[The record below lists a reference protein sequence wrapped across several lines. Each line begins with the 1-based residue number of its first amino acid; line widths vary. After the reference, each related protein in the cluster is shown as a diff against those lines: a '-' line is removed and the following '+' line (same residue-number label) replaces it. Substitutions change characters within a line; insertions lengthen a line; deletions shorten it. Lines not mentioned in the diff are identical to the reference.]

1 MYFGTAYLRRKHKDT
16 WKFLSS
22 FSSFTCVGSLALTR
36 NIKEQVA
43 FLYVWGE
50 MIWDKLM
57 KSLGMR
63 DCLFMQRTVF
73 PYTHFLFRHTVIG
86 ICGKQR
92 ITCLTSSKIFFFTQ
106 SRHSWRFLPSKV
118 TASHSTVCKRVKR
131 NDQEAEVING
141 VEREMAEAHSRGFP
155 SASWATWCGLLYSTM
170 PSWKP
175 RRENLWNQEPKGIFV
190 A

>member
-1 MYFGTAYLRRKHKDT
+1 
-16 WKFLSS
+16 
-22 FSSFTCVGSLALTR
+22 
-36 NIKEQVA
+36 
-43 FLYVWGE
+43 
-50 MIWDKLM
+50 M

-92 ITCLTSSKIFFFTQ
+92 ITCLTSGKIFFFTQ

-155 SASWATWCGLLYSTM
+155 SASWAT
-170 PSWKP
+170 
-175 RRENLWNQEPKGIFV
+175 
-190 A
+190 